1 MAFEVVVAGTG
12 IAASAVASRLIDA
25 GCKVSLL
32 RRRTPYFP
40 GAEILPPEARA
51 QVEALGWENVLDNA
65 GVVIVEGFE
74 NHWNRDEPIVKP
86 GPFLHVERTAM
97 ARSALAFV
105 TKRGATV
112 HDVQRLP
119 ALKIQDAEYVHLNL
133 DGGVR
138 RFHAAIDATGR
149 SAAWSRPVRR
159 QGRQVADI
167 FAGTPGST
175 PMRGRVVVDRA
186 RELWAYRAGVVKS
199 TTIGAVTLGPARRE
213 LDPALAGALGVS
225 AGTYR
230 FIGRRPSFL
239 QWAAEP
245 VVGRRLAIGDAAF
258 ASDPLAG
265 QGLRFAMASALAAA
279 AAVDALVR
287 SNCST
292 LGLEYYRDF
301 VTSARNRHQSA
312 LSDLHTGPASPAHA
326 IRVPDIL
333 RFTARPRLAALN
345 VGGALVADTAYEL
358 PDGGLVR
365 WIGGFD
371 LRRLARLA
379 HEPVTSHELFTRLRA
394 EGLSAIDTQLLI
406 IFCLSRDIL
415 G

>member
-1 MAFEVVVAGTG
+1 MGCEVVVAGSG
-12 IAASAVASRLIDA
+12 VAAAAVASRLIDV

-32 RRRTPYFP
+32 RRPASRFP
-40 GAEILPPEARA
+40 GAEILPPEAGA
-51 QVEALGWENVLDNA
+51 QVEALGWEGVLHDA
-65 GVVIVEGFE
+65 GAAVVEGFE
-74 NHWNRDEPIVKP
+74 NHWNRNEPVVKP
-86 GPFLHVERTAM
+86 GPFLHVERTAL
-97 ARSALAFV
+97 ARSALTFV

-119 ALKIQDAEYVHLNL
+119 PLKTNDGEVVLLDL
-133 DGGVR
+133 DGVVR

-159 QGRQVADI
+159 QGCQVADI
-167 FAGTPGST
+167 FEGPSGST
-175 PMRGRVVVDRA
+175 PLRGRVVSDNASER
-186 RELWAYRAGVVKS
+186 WAYRAGLVGS
-199 TTIGAVTLGPARRE
+199 TTVGIVAPGPVRRKLE
-213 LDPALAGALGVS
+213 PSLALALGVS

-230 FIGRRPSFL
+230 FVGRRPSFT

-279 AAVDALVR
+279 AAVDAFVR
-287 SNCST
+287 SNRPT
-292 LGLEYYRDF
+292 LALEYYRDF
-301 VTSARNRHQSA
+301 VNSARARHLGALTELRTGSA
-312 LSDLHTGPASPAHA
+312 PPAPATR
-326 IRVPDIL
+326 IPDVL

-345 VGGALVADTAYEL
+345 VGGTLACDIAYEL

-371 LRRLARLA
+371 LRLLARLA
-379 HEPVTSHELFTRLRA
+379 HEPVPSRELSTRLRA
-394 EGLSAIDTQLLI
+394 EGLSAIDTHLLI
-406 IFCLSRDIL
+406 VFCLSRNIL